1 MMTFQEATSLFFSY
15 LENNRGYSS
24 LTIKNYRSDLAQ
36 FELFLN
42 DQSLS
47 FDELTRQDVRNYLFF
62 LKKQNL
68 QPSSVQRK
76 LSCMRHFYHYL
87 VSVHNFESNPFEGVK
102 GPQKSRRLPEFFTL
116 EEVISLLE
124 GNEKRSDPLAKRD
137 QAILELLFASGLRAR
152 ELCSLHFSQ
161 IDFARQTILIQG
173 KGRKERVVSF
183 NDKAKEALLS
193 YQKENR
199 VFLLSGK
206 EDDGTVFLS
215 ARGKPLSER
224 GLEYIVQE
232 ASLKASFPLK
242 VHPHMFRHSFA
253 TVLINDGCD
262 LRVVQELLGHKSIS
276 TTAIYNDISF
286 QQLQETYERCFPKL
300 FSKEDEHD

>member
-87 VSVHNFESNPFEGVK
+87 VSVHDFESNPFEGVK

-224 GLEYIVQE
+224 GLEY
-232 ASLKASFPLK
+232 
-242 VHPHMFRHSFA
+242 
-253 TVLINDGCD
+253 
-262 LRVVQELLGHKSIS
+262 VVQVAS
-276 TTAIYNDISF
+276 
-286 QQLQETYERCFPKL
+286 
-300 FSKEDEHD
+300 

>member
-1 MMTFQEATSLFFSY
+1 
-15 LENNRGYSS
+15 
-24 LTIKNYRSDLAQ
+24 
-36 FELFLN
+36 
-42 DQSLS
+42 
-47 FDELTRQDVRNYLFF
+47 
-62 LKKQNL
+62 
-68 QPSSVQRK
+68 
-76 LSCMRHFYHYL
+76 MRHFYHYL

-232 ASLKASFPLK
+232 ASLKASFALK

>member
-137 QAILELLFASGLRAR
+137 QAILELLFASGL
-152 ELCSLHFSQ
+152 
-161 IDFARQTILIQG
+161 
-173 KGRKERVVSF
+173 
-183 NDKAKEALLS
+183 
-193 YQKENR
+193 
-199 VFLLSGK
+199 
-206 EDDGTVFLS
+206 
-215 ARGKPLSER
+215 
-224 GLEYIVQE
+224 
-232 ASLKASFPLK
+232 
-242 VHPHMFRHSFA
+242 
-253 TVLINDGCD
+253 
-262 LRVVQELLGHKSIS
+262 
-276 TTAIYNDISF
+276 
-286 QQLQETYERCFPKL
+286 
-300 FSKEDEHD
+300 